1 MTVWKANRSGRFT
14 LAILAAIAIGIPV
27 IVVVASVW
35 SGTLW
40 PFVPILIGGW
50 VLAMLVIR
58 SFVVY
63 KIYLGASRKQREN
76 ARQEI
81 GRLEARIDE
90 AQRKARDKN

>member
-1 MTVWKANRSGRFT
+1 LTVWKANRSGRFT

-27 IVVVASVW
+27 IVVASVW

>member
-27 IVVVASVW
+27 IVVASVW

-58 SFVVY
+58 TFVVY
-63 KIYLGASRKQREN
+63 EIYLGASRKQREN

-81 GRLEARIDE
+81 GRLEARMDE

>member
-1 MTVWKANRSGRFT
+1 MTDSKANRPGRFT
-14 LAILAAIAIGIPV
+14 LAVLAAIAFGIPGIIAV
-27 IVVVASVW
+27 IAILW

-58 SFVVY
+58 SVVVY
-63 KIYLGASRKQREN
+63 KIYPGAARKQREV
-76 ARQEI
+76 AREEI

-90 AQRKARDKN
+90 VQRKS

>member
-1 MTVWKANRSGRFT
+1 LTDWKAKRPGRFT

-27 IVVVASVW
+27 IVVVASVA
-35 SGTLW
+35 SETLW

-58 SFVVY
+58 SVVLHQ
-63 KIYLGASRKQREN
+63 IYLGASRKQREN

-81 GRLEARIDE
+81 DRLEARIDE
-90 AQRKARDKN
+90 AQRTPRDKN